1 MVTFKNFIEGLDL
14 SKNDLNKIIDYSKKL
29 QSIINKNSDL
39 EDWVKA
45 KLTHAEDYVNIVLDY
60 LKFYKTE
67 DHNKMAI
74 GDLKSINSKAIEIL
88 NLIDKTTDLKDWIKA
103 KLNLAGEYLDD
114 VYHHLDYKSKN

>member
-88 NLIDKTTDLKDWIKA
+88 NLLDKTADLKDWIKA